1 MSTGE
6 KRAVKYVG
14 NRMKTTLL
22 SATLLCALLACGDD
36 KPTEPEPPD
45 NALVGN
51 WRFSGSELPQA
62 SADRFL
68 ENLRVLG
75 IDSSTAVTLVSE
87 FKASIDRGT
96 QDSGFSVWRINA
108 DGTWSD
114 NDGGSGTY
122 TVAGD
127 RLTVSSTDNPT
138 LSGRYFVTDTALT
151 FDVAILE
158 LLKQLEDIDID
169 SPVEERQFNILFG
182 GVNTRLIFQ
191 KI

>member
-36 KPTEPEPPD
+36 KPTEPEQTANP
-45 NALVGN
+45 LVGN
-51 WRFSGSELPQA
+51 WRLTGTELPQA
-62 SADRFL
+62 SADRLL
-68 ENLRVLG
+68 ENLRVIG
-75 IDSSTAVTLVSE
+75 YDSTAAVALVSE
-87 FKASIDRGT
+87 LKTLSNTGT
-96 QDSGFSVWRINA
+96 QDSGFSVLRLNA

-127 RLTVSSTDNPT
+127 RLTVSSPNNPT
-138 LSGRYFVTDTALT
+138 LTGRYFVTETALT
-151 FDVAILE
+151 FDVSFLE
-158 LLKQLEDIDID
+158 LLKQFEEID
-169 SPVEERQFNILFG
+169 SPVEERQFNIVFG
-182 GVNTRLIFQ
+182 GVDVRLIFR
-191 KI
+191 KV

>member
-1 MSTGE
+1 MSIKE
-6 KRAVKYVG
+6 KRNAMRMG
-14 NRMKTTLL
+14 NRMKTTLI

-36 KPTEPEPPD
+36 KPTEPAPPD

-68 ENLRVLG
+68 ENLKVIG
-75 IDSSTAVTLVSE
+75 FDSSAAVTLVSE

-96 QDSGFSVWRINA
+96 QGSGFSVWRINA

-114 NDGGSGTY
+114 NDGGNGTY

-127 RLTVSSTDNPT
+127 RLTVSSPDNPT
-138 LSGRYFVTDTALT
+138 LTGRYFVTDTALT

-158 LLKQLEDIDID
+158 LLKQLQDID